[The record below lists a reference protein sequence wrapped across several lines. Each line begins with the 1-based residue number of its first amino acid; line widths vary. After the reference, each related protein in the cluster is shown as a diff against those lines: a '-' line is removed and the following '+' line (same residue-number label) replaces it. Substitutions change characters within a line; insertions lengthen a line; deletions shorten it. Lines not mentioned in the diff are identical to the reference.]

1 MANKS
6 KWIGCLLVMAVLCAA
21 GLVMVKE
28 SGSFMEA
35 EFILQA
41 HRGLSEQYP
50 ENTAIAFLEAAKS
63 KEFQAIE
70 TDIQETSDGELVLFH
85 DSSLKKRT
93 DAEGK
98 IGDYTLEEVKKIR
111 IDNASNSEDYPNER
125 IPLLSDYLEIC
136 KEYQKIPYIE
146 LKSISFE
153 GMKKLLQILKEGG
166 WDERRCVI
174 TTFVKEY
181 IPQFRSLNDSYPM
194 EFMVDKKESYEMEEI
209 IEFLGAYPNMGFRPN
224 AYVITKEEVKLCKKN
239 GLLIEAYGLKAGDK
253 EMFQQ
258 LKRIGVQGVTCND
271 YAGLQ

>member
-6 KWIGCLLVMAVLCAA
+6 KWIAGLLVMAVLCAA

-28 SGSFMEA
+28 RENFMEA
-35 EFILQA
+35 DFILQA

-70 TDIQETSDGELVLFH
+70 TDVQETSDGELVLFH

-111 IDNASNSEDYPNER
+111 IDNASNSENFPDER

-209 IEFLGAYPNMGFRPN
+209 IEFLGTYPNMGFRPN
-224 AYVITKEEVKLCKKN
+224 AYVITKEEVELCQKK
-239 GLLIEAYGLKAGDK
+239 GLLIEAYGLKVGDK
-253 EMFQQ
+253 EMFHQ
-258 LKRIGVQGVTCND
+258 LKRIGAQGVTCND

>member
-111 IDNASNSEDYPNER
+111 IDNAANSEDYPNER

-224 AYVITKEEVKLCKKN
+224 AYVITKEEVELCKKN

>member
-1 MANKS
+1 
-6 KWIGCLLVMAVLCAA
+6 
-21 GLVMVKE
+21 MVKE

-111 IDNASNSEDYPNER
+111 IDNAANSEDYPNER

-224 AYVITKEEVKLCKKN
+224 AYVITKEEVELCKKN

>member
-166 WDERRCVI
+166 TITQETRRWD
-174 TTFVKEY
+174 
-181 IPQFRSLNDSYPM
+181 DSKGKS
-194 EFMVDKKESYEMEEI
+194 F
-209 IEFLGAYPNMGFRPN
+209 
-224 AYVITKEEVKLCKKN
+224 T
-239 GLLIEAYGLKAGDK
+239 LLHL
-253 EMFQQ
+253 
-258 LKRIGVQGVTCND
+258 
-271 YAGLQ
+271 

>member
-111 IDNASNSEDYPNER
+111 IDNASNSENYPNDR

-224 AYVITKEEVKLCKKN
+224 AYVITKEEVELCKKN

>member
-1 MANKS
+1 MANKG
-6 KWIGCLLVMAVLCAA
+6 KWIAGLLVMAVLCAA

-28 SGSFMEA
+28 RESFMEA

-70 TDIQETSDGELVLFH
+70 TDVQETSDGELVLFH

-111 IDNASNSEDYPNER
+111 IDNASNSEIYPNER

-224 AYVITKEEVKLCKKN
+224 AYVITKEEVELCQKN

-253 EMFQQ
+253 EMFHQ
-258 LKRIGVQGVTCND
+258 LKRIGVLGVTCND

>member
-70 TDIQETSDGELVLFH
+70 TDIQETSDGELGLFH

-111 IDNASNSEDYPNER
+111 IDNASNSENYPNER

-224 AYVITKEEVKLCKKN
+224 AYVITKEEVELCKKN

>member
-224 AYVITKEEVKLCKKN
+224 AYVITKEEVELCKKN

>member
-1 MANKS
+1 MANKG
-6 KWIGCLLVMAVLCAA
+6 KWIAGLLVMAVLCAA

-28 SGSFMEA
+28 RENFMEA
-35 EFILQA
+35 DFILQA

-70 TDIQETSDGELVLFH
+70 TDVQETSDGELVLFH

-111 IDNASNSEDYPNER
+111 IDNASNSENFPDER

-224 AYVITKEEVKLCKKN
+224 AYVITKEEVELCQKN

-253 EMFQQ
+253 EMFHQ
-258 LKRIGVQGVTCND
+258 LKRIGVLGVTCND

>member
-6 KWIGCLLVMAVLCAA
+6 KWIAGLLVMAVLCAA

-28 SGSFMEA
+28 RENFMEA
-35 EFILQA
+35 DFILQA

-70 TDIQETSDGELVLFH
+70 TDVQETSDGELVLFH

-111 IDNASNSEDYPNER
+111 IDNASNSENFPDER

-224 AYVITKEEVKLCKKN
+224 AYVITKEEVELCQKN

-253 EMFQQ
+253 EMFHQ
-258 LKRIGVQGVTCND
+258 LKRIGVLGVTCND

>member
-111 IDNASNSEDYPNER
+111 IDNASNSENYPNER

-224 AYVITKEEVKLCKKN
+224 AYVITKEEVELCKKN